1 MSKIL
6 FSEHFVITT
15 NAKKVFSQHEI
26 IIALTRHLRC
36 EWGDLCSADKKANDE
51 ALKTGARILSSY
63 NFSDGRRCW
72 IITDATD
79 DRGVRHCTTILLPE
93 DY

>member
-26 IIALTRHLRC
+26 ITALTRHLRC
-36 EWGDLCSADKKANDE
+36 DWGDLCSADKKANNE
-51 ALKTGARILSSY
+51 ALKTGARILSCYTFRGGLSM
-63 NFSDGRRCW
+63 W
-72 IITDATD
+72 IITDAED
-79 DRGVRHCTTILLPE
+79 DNGIRTCTTILLPE
-93 DY
+93 EY